1 MHTLAISVY
10 TMSKQN
16 LAETAQFEE
25 LIQGLIDHQFGVC
38 NDFLSQTELAGLRA
52 NLYELSE
59 NGHLKNAGI
68 GNKRALHKDKSIR
81 GDQVKWI
88 DEQSS
93 NVFESGYLKKIWRFI
108 DYLNVSCFTS
118 IQTFESHYAN
128 YACGEFY
135 KRHLDQ
141 FKNEKGRK
149 FSIVLYLNQD
159 WKMEDEGL
167 LSLYPEAGDQQN
179 ISPKEG
185 RLVFFRSNEMEHEVH
200 PSPTRDRSSI
210 AGWMK
215 N

>member
-1 MHTLAISVY
+1 
-10 TMSKQN
+10 MSKQN
-16 LAETAQFEE
+16 KTEVAQFEG
-25 LIQGLIDHQFGVC
+25 LIQGLIDHQFGC
-38 NDFLSQTELAGLRA
+38 CDNFLTHAELSGLRV
-52 NLYELSE
+52 NLAALSK
-59 NGHLKNAGI
+59 NGNLKNAGI
-68 GNKRALHKDKSIR
+68 GNKHALHKDESIR

-93 NVFESGYLKKIWRFI
+93 NVFESTYLKKIWRFI
-108 DYLNVSCFTS
+108 DYLNQSCFTS
-118 IQTFESHYAN
+118 ILTFESHYAN
-128 YACGEFY
+128 YACGAFY

-149 FSIVLYLNQD
+149 FSIVLYLNED

-167 LSLYPEAGDQQN
+167 LSLYPELGVQQN

-185 RLVFFRSNEMEHEVH
+185 RLVFFRSDEMEHEVH
-200 PSPTRDRSSI
+200 PSPTRERNSI